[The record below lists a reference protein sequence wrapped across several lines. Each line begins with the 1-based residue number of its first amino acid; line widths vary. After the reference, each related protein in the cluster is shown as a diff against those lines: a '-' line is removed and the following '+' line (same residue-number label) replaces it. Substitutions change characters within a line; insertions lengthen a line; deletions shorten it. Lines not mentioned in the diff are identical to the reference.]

1 MRQPPAYIEKAL
13 RQYCSE
19 LGLEWSAR
27 IVAWYVTYGGRRLFT
42 LQRGNAPIVELD
54 GNKEEI
60 LAIVIRADNWRDGP
74 DRLKGMARVAKEREY
89 QARVS
94 REATMAEAGR
104 HGDNMAGVFK
114 RGGAKPFAHIQNNPL
129 AVA

>member
-1 MRQPPAYIEKAL
+1 MRQPPAYIEQAL
-13 RQYCSE
+13 RQYCPE
-19 LGLEWSAR
+19 LGLEWSGR
-27 IVAWYVTYGGRRLFT
+27 VRAWYVTYGGRRLFT

-54 GNKEEI
+54 GNREEV

-74 DRLKGMARVAKEREY
+74 DRLKGMARAAKEREY

-94 REATMAEAGR
+94 SAAAMAEAGR
-104 HGDNMAGVFK
+104 HGDDMGGVFA
-114 RGGAKPFAHIQNNPL
+114 RGGAKPFVHIQGNPL